1 MTSLADGPKHGYAIM
16 TDVAGFSGVR
26 MEPGT
31 LYGALSR
38 LERRG
43 WVQPLATAER
53 RRPYE
58 ITAAG
63 QEILAEQV
71 TTMQQIVHVALLR
84 TAMAWGPRWPTGCP
98 GSWSAATR
106 GAGETATARSCSTSL
121 TSATRPRGPWSI
133 CRPARPR
140 LLANW

>member
-1 MTSLADGPKHGYAIM
+1 VHGCFDGLGRFAEPWLLVLTSLADGPKHGYAIM
-16 TDVAGFSGVR
+16 TDVAAFSGVR

-31 LYGALSR
+31 LYGALAR

-43 WVQPLATAER
+43 WVRPLDTPGR

-71 TTMQQIVHVALLR
+71 TTMQQIVQVARLR
-84 TAMAWGPRWPTGCP
+84 TAMAWG
-98 GSWSAATR
+98 A
-106 GAGETATARSCSTSL
+106 
-121 TSATRPRGPWSI
+121 
-133 CRPARPR
+133 
-140 LLANW
+140 

>member
-1 MTSLADGPKHGYAIM
+1 MRGNFHGLGRFAEPWLLVLTSLSDGPRHGYAIM
-16 TDVAGFSGVR
+16 TDVAAFSGVR

-31 LYGALSR
+31 LYRALSR

-43 WVQPLATAER
+43 WVRPLATAER

-71 TTMQQIVHVALLR
+71 TTMQQLVQVARLR
-84 TAMAWGPRWPTGCP
+84 TAMAWGT
-98 GSWSAATR
+98 
-106 GAGETATARSCSTSL
+106 
-121 TSATRPRGPWSI
+121 
-133 CRPARPR
+133 
-140 LLANW
+140 

>member
-1 MTSLADGPKHGYAIM
+1 MADVHGKFDDLGRFADPSVLILTSLSDGPKHGYAIM
-16 TDVAGFSGVR
+16 TDVAGFSGVG

-43 WVQPLATAER
+43 WVRPLATEER

-63 QEILAEQV
+63 QAVLAEQLA
-71 TTMQQIVHVALLR
+71 TMQQIVRVGRLR
-84 TAMAWGPRWPTGCP
+84 TATAP
-98 GSWSAATR
+98 GM
-106 GAGETATARSCSTSL
+106 
-121 TSATRPRGPWSI
+121 
-133 CRPARPR
+133 
-140 LLANW
+140 

>member
-1 MTSLADGPKHGYAIM
+1 VVLNEREWRVHTKFDGLGRFADPSLLILTSLADGPKHGYAVM
-16 TDVAGFSGVR
+16 TDVAAFSGVR

-43 WVQPLATAER
+43 WVRPLATEER

-63 QEILAEQV
+63 EAVLAEQL
-71 TTMQQIVHVALLR
+71 TSIQQIVRVGLQR
-84 TAMAWGPRWPTGCP
+84 I
-98 GSWSAATR
+98 
-106 GAGETATARSCSTSL
+106 ATA
-121 TSATRPRGPWSI
+121 
-133 CRPARPR
+133 
-140 LLANW
+140 

>member
-1 MTSLADGPKHGYAIM
+1 MHGKFDDLGRFADPSVLILTSLSDGPKHGYAIM
-16 TDVAGFSGVR
+16 TDVAAFSDVK

-43 WVQPLATAER
+43 WVRPLETQER

-63 QEILAEQV
+63 QSVLAEQLAS
-71 TTMQQIVHVALLR
+71 MQQVLAVGR
-84 TAMAWGPRWPTGCP
+84 R
-98 GSWSAATR
+98 R
-106 GAGETATARSCSTSL
+106 TATA
-121 TSATRPRGPWSI
+121 
-133 CRPARPR
+133 
-140 LLANW
+140 

>member
-1 MTSLADGPKHGYAIM
+1 MHGKFDGLGRFADPSVLILASLAGGPKHGYAIM
-16 TDVAGFSGVR
+16 TDVAAFSGVS

-43 WVQPLATAER
+43 WVRPLAIEAR

-71 TTMQQIVHVALLR
+71 TTMQQIVRVARLR
-84 TAMAWGPRWPTGCP
+84 TATAGGTG
-98 GSWSAATR
+98 
-106 GAGETATARSCSTSL
+106 
-121 TSATRPRGPWSI
+121 
-133 CRPARPR
+133 
-140 LLANW
+140 

>member
-1 MTSLADGPKHGYAIM
+1 MHGYVDGLGRFAEPWLLVLTSLADGPKHGYAIM
-16 TDVAGFSGVR
+16 TDVAAFSGVR

-43 WVQPLATAER
+43 WVRPLATEER

-71 TTMQQIVHVALLR
+71 KTMQQIAHVARLR
-84 TAMAWGPRWPTGCP
+84 TAMAWG
-98 GSWSAATR
+98 A
-106 GAGETATARSCSTSL
+106 
-121 TSATRPRGPWSI
+121 
-133 CRPARPR
+133 
-140 LLANW
+140 